1 MQHDSDPNLKNT
13 ADQEN
18 LLHLKPIGYC
28 GMTSRTRHPNMAEL
42 ECLFK
47 TEGSIIP
54 PRARAATES
63 ALGNHQTTKRG
74 SANGSHL
81 LFSTTTEDD
90 ERELFAHS
98 NLARVS
104 NNDTSICTSD
114 HCEPEAQAQTA
125 RNTQLQTACS
135 AFSSL

>member
-28 GMTSRTRHPNMAEL
+28 GMTSQTRHPNMAEL

-54 PRARAATES
+54 PE
-63 ALGNHQTTKRG
+63 H
-74 SANGSHL
+74 
-81 LFSTTTEDD
+81 
-90 ERELFAHS
+90 
-98 NLARVS
+98 V
-104 NNDTSICTSD
+104 
-114 HCEPEAQAQTA
+114 
-125 RNTQLQTACS
+125 QLQKV
-135 AFSSL
+135 L